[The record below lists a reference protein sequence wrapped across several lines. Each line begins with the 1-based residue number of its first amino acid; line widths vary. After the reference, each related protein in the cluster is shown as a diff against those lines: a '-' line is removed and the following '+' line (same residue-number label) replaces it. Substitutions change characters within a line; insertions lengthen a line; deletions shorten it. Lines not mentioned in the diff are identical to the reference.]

1 MKTHL
6 LRTIRLLLAAAVLLA
21 APSVAR
27 ADDDPCPA
35 ADLAGDT
42 CKNKDPKVCL
52 ARANTALTQA
62 DGKATTSLA
71 KKAVA
76 NARIELANA
85 SKAVKDPKAKPEEKS
100 KQAQA
105 AYKNACEV
113 LADVSQA
120 TDPITPPPITPP
132 AGEVQPPDLKEICAS
147 ACTAS
152 GTFCLEATSGKPL
165 CGPADAYATPP
176 KLRGNDTVVFRVYIQ
191 SDHQKDGTASLSVA
205 NGSSGDSTFA
215 PAPAGGDKKVEGGRG
230 APAYVKI
237 LEKTFTAPTDALVHW
252 ILVTYTW
259 TPASGVPTNQTFKIG
274 VDHGKYYL
282 EIGLLVPVVIQGS
295 RTVAATTVPG
305 TGGEKRLT
313 VNSDTAVT
321 PALALNVFPW
331 GRRNGC
337 VSVGC
342 GDEFRAGDLF
352 GFQFAV
358 DLDLKHA
365 FDRFYGGLV
374 LEPVSGFSLSLGVAA
389 VKGEFVPQNYAAG
402 MVVPSGE
409 TFTPDTKYT
418 PRPYFGL
425 TLTNEVLTT
434 ITGAARAIRGTAN
447 GAAN

>member
-1 MKTHL
+1 
-6 LRTIRLLLAAAVLLA
+6 
-21 APSVAR
+21 
-27 ADDDPCPA
+27 
-35 ADLAGDT
+35 
-42 CKNKDPKVCL
+42 
-52 ARANTALTQA
+52 
-62 DGKATTSLA
+62 
-71 KKAVA
+71 
-76 NARIELANA
+76 
-85 SKAVKDPKAKPEEKS
+85 
-100 KQAQA
+100 
-105 AYKNACEV
+105 
-113 LADVSQA
+113 
-120 TDPITPPPITPP
+120 
-132 AGEVQPPDLKEICAS
+132 
-147 ACTAS
+147 
-152 GTFCLEATSGKPL
+152 
-165 CGPADAYATPP
+165 
-176 KLRGNDTVVFRVYIQ
+176 
-191 SDHQKDGTASLSVA
+191 
-205 NGSSGDSTFA
+205 
-215 PAPAGGDKKVEGGRG
+215 
-230 APAYVKI
+230 
-237 LEKTFTAPTDALVHW
+237 
-252 ILVTYTW
+252 
-259 TPASGVPTNQTFKIG
+259 
-274 VDHGKYYL
+274 
-282 EIGLLVPVVIQGS
+282 
-295 RTVAATTVPG
+295 VAATTVPG
-305 TGGEKRLT
+305 TGGEKRPT